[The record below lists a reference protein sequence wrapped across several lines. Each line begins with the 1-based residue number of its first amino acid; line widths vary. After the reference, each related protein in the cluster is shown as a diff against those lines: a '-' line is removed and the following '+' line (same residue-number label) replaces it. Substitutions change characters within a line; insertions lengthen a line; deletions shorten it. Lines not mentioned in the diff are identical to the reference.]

1 LRDPTIDIGITAGEY
16 CIYVFLK
23 GELEHQSLFSR
34 SQFLQSQ
41 MTRVHTG
48 KVLIYE
54 SKGEKERLSESVSKA
69 VRRCVRGH
77 VRKAKGTK
85 SLKGM

>member
-1 LRDPTIDIGITAGEY
+1 LRDPTIGIGITAGEY

-23 GELEHQSLFSR
+23 CELEYQPLFSR
-34 SQFLQSQ
+34 SQLLQSQ

-48 KVLIYE
+48 KVVINE
-54 SKGEKERLSESVSKA
+54 SKGEKERLPESVSKA
-69 VRRCVRGH
+69 VRHCVRGH
-77 VRKAKGTK
+77 VRKVKGTK